1 MPKNTSQRARAARRP
16 SHRQL
21 SVRGILRGEPNLQK
35 IAGTMAALA
44 IAEAEKSAQDQDA
57 KKKRGRS

>member
-1 MPKNTSQRARAARRP
+1 MPKNTSHKGRGARRR

-21 SVRGILRGEPNLQK
+21 SVRGVLRREPNLQK

-44 IAEAEKSAQDQDA
+44 IAEAEKAAQEENP
-57 KKKRGRS
+57 KKRGRS

>member
-1 MPKNTSQRARAARRP
+1 MPENTSHRASAARRR

-21 SVRGILRGEPNLQK
+21 SVRAVLRREPNLQK

-44 IAEAEKSAQDQDA
+44 IAEAEKAAQEENQ
-57 KKKRGRS
+57 KKRGRS

>member
-1 MPKNTSQRARAARRP
+1 MPKNTSHRASSARRR

-21 SVRGILRGEPNLQK
+21 SVRGVLRREPNLQK

-44 IAEAEKSAQDQDA
+44 IAEAEKAAQEENQ
-57 KKKRGRS
+57 KKRGRS

>member
-1 MPKNTSQRARAARRP
+1 MPKNTSPRARAVRRP

-21 SVRGILRGEPNLQK
+21 SVRGILRAQPNLQK

-44 IAEAEKSAQDQDA
+44 IAEAEKAAQDQDA